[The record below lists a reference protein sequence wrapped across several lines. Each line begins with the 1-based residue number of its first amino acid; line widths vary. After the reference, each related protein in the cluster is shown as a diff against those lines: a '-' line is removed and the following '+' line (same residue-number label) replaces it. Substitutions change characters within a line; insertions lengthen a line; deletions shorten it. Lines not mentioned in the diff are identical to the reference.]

1 MSKMKKECRVVF
13 TDLDGTLLGS
23 DQKLSN
29 SNRQMLEDL
38 GQQNIARVV
47 ITGRSLLSCNR
58 VINQNF
64 PIDFLVTSSGAG
76 IFSHQPRELI
86 HHFGLALPEIKT
98 AIDVLKNLKMDFMV
112 HDPVPDNHQF
122 YWYRFGSRNPD
133 FDRRLALYAGHHQKL
148 TNLTQ
153 LKEGSAQLLSI
164 ETSKN
169 ASARLQELREKL
181 SAYSVLRATSPL
193 DHASTWYEIFP
204 PNVSKSQAA
213 EWICRTFDF
222 DSETALAIG
231 NDFNDIDMLR
241 WAAFARVVA
250 NAPSPLTEEFL
261 TVADH
266 DKNGF
271 SEAVAYWLGQTNK

>member
-13 TDLDGTLLGS
+13 TDLDGTLLSS

-38 GQQNIARVV
+38 GQRSIARVV

-58 VINQNF
+58 VINENF

-86 HHFGLALPEIKT
+86 HHFGLAIPEIKT

-122 YWYRFGSRNPD
+122 YWYRFGSKNPD
-133 FDRRLALYAGHHQKL
+133 FDRRLALYASHHQKL
-148 TNLTQ
+148 TDLTQ

-181 SAYSVLRATSPL
+181 PAYSVLRATSPL

-204 PNVSKSQAA
+204 PSVSKSQAA
-213 EWICRTFDF
+213 QWICSAFGV

-241 WAAFARVVA
+241 WAPFARVVS
-250 NAPSPLTEEFL
+250 NAPSPLTREFL
-261 TVADH
+261 SVADH
-266 DKNGF
+266 DNHGF
-271 SEAVAYWLGQTNK
+271 SEAVSYWLEQTR